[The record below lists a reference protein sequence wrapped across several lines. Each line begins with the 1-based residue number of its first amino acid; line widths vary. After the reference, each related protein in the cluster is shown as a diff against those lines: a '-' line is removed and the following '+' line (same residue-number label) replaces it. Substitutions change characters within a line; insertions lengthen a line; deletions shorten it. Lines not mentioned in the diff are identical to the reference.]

1 MSNKNKKKFVPK
13 SGNPQKRAKEIE
25 EHKLA
30 QERLIEKKRAD
41 KAYTARIEKN
51 NYKPE
56 NVGGIYTPPDFI
68 TRIEQLEA
76 PQSKP
81 KGKADKRKI
90 WGAIIG
96 FVALGAMVASG
107 MAGLGSAFSPIQQ
120 QQQQQQQMNNQQNQ
134 VLDENGNPVL
144 VDVNGNPID
153 GTPLPNT
160 LQNGESQ
167 VIDSQTLEIPADDGN
182 PEINE
187 NNTKDK

>member
-13 SGNPQKRAKEIE
+13 SGNPQKRANEIE

-41 KAYTARIEKN
+41 KAYTERMENN
-51 NYKPE
+51 NYKPQ

-76 PQSKP
+76 PQPKP
-81 KGKADKRKI
+81 KGKADKRKV

-107 MAGLGSAFSPIQQ
+107 MAGLGSAFSPV

-153 GTPLPNT
+153 GSSLPNT

-167 VIDSQTLEIPADDGN
+167 VIDSQVLEIPADEGN
-182 PEINE
+182 PEVNE
-187 NNTKDK
+187 KNTKDK